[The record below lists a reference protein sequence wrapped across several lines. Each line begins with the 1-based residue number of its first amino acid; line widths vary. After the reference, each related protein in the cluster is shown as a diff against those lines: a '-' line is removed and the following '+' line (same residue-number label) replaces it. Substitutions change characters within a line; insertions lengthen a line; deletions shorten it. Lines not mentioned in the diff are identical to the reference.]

1 MVADLN
7 NFKNKAQT
15 ENTELAAQLEDAESK
30 INSLTKAKN
39 DLQAQL
45 EEAKQELESENKV
58 CVKRYRGCFGGCLN
72 ILVFFCRA
80 NWMLFR
86 S

>member
-1 MVADLN
+1 MTLQLAEHEVIVADLT

-15 ENTELAAQLEDAESK
+15 ENTELATQLENAESK
-30 INSLTKAKN
+30 ISSLTKAKN

-58 CVKRYRGCFGGCLN
+58 CTKPD
-72 ILVFFCRA
+72 IL
-80 NWMLFR
+80 MDI
-86 S
+86 